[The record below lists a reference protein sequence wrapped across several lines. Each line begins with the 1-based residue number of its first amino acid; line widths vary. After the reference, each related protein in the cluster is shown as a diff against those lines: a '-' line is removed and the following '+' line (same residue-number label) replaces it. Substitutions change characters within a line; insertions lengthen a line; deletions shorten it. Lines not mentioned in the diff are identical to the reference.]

1 MAMLKKAALK
11 VLELIKRIPIAAGPG
26 GYNGGNSYGGPAK
39 GINHNG
45 VGLGAP
51 GPKNKFGMNGR
62 SGY

>member
-1 MAMLKKAALK
+1 MASFKKVALK
-11 VLELIKRIPIAAGPG
+11 VLDLIKRIPIAEGPAA
-26 GYNGGNSYGGPAK
+26 YNGGNSYGSRSK
-39 GINHNG
+39 RVNHNG